1 MRSHRAFALPRGRSD
16 LLRQLTIWFGFV
28 VAYQIARGLADRG
41 STEAFTNAHR
51 IVRVEERLGALVE
64 PDVQRP
70 VVETGVLLH
79 AVNWTYWLSQ
89 FTVVG
94 LAVLWIYL
102 RRNESY
108 ARVRNTIIVA
118 NTLGLLGYVAMP
130 TAPPRL
136 IPDLGFTDTL
146 AQAEWLNHGTSL
158 VQLAANPYAAMPSL
172 HTADALIVGFAL
184 ATLVRRRMLKLLF
197 VMWPAWVA
205 FSLIASGNHFWLDIA
220 AGAVLAAVSAWV
232 VQGLERRG
240 PGLLQL
246 SSVPACIHRPGPRRA
261 DGGYEVSPRCA
272 VRSRRQTSSIER
284 RAQS

>member
-1 MRSHRAFALPRGRSD
+1 M
-16 LLRQLTIWFGFV
+16 
-28 VAYQIARGLADRG
+28 
-41 STEAFTNAHR
+41 
-51 IVRVEERLGALVE
+51 
-64 PDVQRP
+64 
-70 VVETGVLLH
+70 
-79 AVNWTYWLSQ
+79 
-89 FTVVG
+89 G

-118 NTLGLLGYVAMP
+118 NTLGLIGYVAMP

-146 AQAEWLNHGTSL
+146 ARAEWLNHGTSL

-205 FSLIASGNHFWLDIA
+205 FSLIASGNHSWLDIA

-232 VQGLERRG
+232 VQPLERRR

-246 SSVPACIHRPGPRRA
+246 LSPVPVCVHWPRPRRA
-261 DGGYEVSPRCA
+261 RRRVLIEATRLQRRYEVLHQSPGART
-272 VRSRRQTSSIER
+272 SR
-284 RAQS
+284 